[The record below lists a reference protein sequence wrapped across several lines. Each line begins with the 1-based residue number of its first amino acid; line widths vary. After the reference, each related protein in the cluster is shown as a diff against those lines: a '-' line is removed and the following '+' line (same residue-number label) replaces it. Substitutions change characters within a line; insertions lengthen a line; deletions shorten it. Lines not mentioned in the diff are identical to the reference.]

1 MMAPMDE
8 RRRSK
13 RYPVWFPMSIDS
25 GRCED
30 GLAVS
35 QNISS
40 GGVLMATA
48 VTLAEGQPA
57 KVTFQLTPESEEQS
71 IEGRIVRV
79 CVNDRDPDGLWPRL
93 IAVEFADPVPDL
105 EPLLDELA
113 EKGGPPV

>member
-1 MMAPMDE
+1 MKE
-8 RRRSK
+8 RRCAK

-25 GRCED
+25 GGCED

-48 VTLAEGQPA
+48 VTLEEGKAA
-57 KVTFQLTPESEEQS
+57 KITFQLTPNSEERA

-93 IAVEFADPVPDL
+93 IAVEFAESVPEL
-105 EPLLDELA
+105 EPLLDDLA
-113 EKGGPPV
+113 EDGGPPV

>member
-1 MMAPMDE
+1 MMALMKE
-8 RRRSK
+8 RRRAK

-25 GRCED
+25 GGCED

-40 GGVLMATA
+40 AGVLMATA
-48 VTLAEGQPA
+48 VTLEEGKPA
-57 KVTFQLTPESEEQS
+57 KVTFQLTPDSAERA

-93 IAVEFADPVPDL
+93 IAVEFVDAVPEL
-105 EPLLDELA
+105 EPMLDDLA
-113 EKGGPPV
+113 EDDGPPV